1 MVLKYK
7 GRKKLVKTIEDALS
21 ILDDNSPIAVGS
33 RSAFY
38 FIGSVSDY
46 RRDIPLIEDHY
57 RRKYEH
63 GLIRDPDGAPYQ
75 SMADR
80 TVREIRIRDV
90 PGEPKA
96 LVLIVEGWEMGELWL
111 LSEYAP
117 AIRRYRNEQHPPRTS
132 A

>member
-57 RRKYEH
+57 CDAFEQWKKATEFINTH
-63 GLIRDPDGAPYQ
+63 G
-75 SMADR
+75 
-80 TVREIRIRDV
+80 
-90 PGEPKA
+90 
-96 LVLIVEGWEMGELWL
+96 
-111 LSEYAP
+111 
-117 AIRRYRNEQHPPRTS
+117 S
-132 A
+132 ANKPVSATNIL